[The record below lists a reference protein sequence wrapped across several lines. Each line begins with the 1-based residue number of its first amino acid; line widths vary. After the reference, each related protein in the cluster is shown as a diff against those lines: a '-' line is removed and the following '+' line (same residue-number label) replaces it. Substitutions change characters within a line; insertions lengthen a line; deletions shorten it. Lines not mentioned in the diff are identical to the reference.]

1 MNEPSF
7 NNLITNYLEN
17 EVLLDDETLIST
29 KLALLDTIGCIFDAA
44 DGSQPVAFATR
55 GKHQKINNPFK
66 YAQNINN
73 NRDRG
78 RYFTTLIR
86 WHDYNDTFLAREW
99 AHPSDNIGSLL
110 AYFMSNSG
118 SFRDLSEAIVKTY
131 EIQGSLSLGT
141 SLNKE
146 GYDHVFFVKIA
157 SAAVYSHLLSGGN
170 KDVVTRT
177 INNALL
183 DGPSLRSYR
192 HTPNVGRRKSWAA
205 GDAVSRAIEL
215 SEISSLED
223 EKYDGILKD
232 QTWGFESIYFQD
244 ETMNFGKTLD
254 NWVINNVLFKVL
266 YPAEFHGQSAV
277 EAAVQLSEEY
287 LNNKDAL
294 KNILIETHEPAVR
307 IISNKDIL
315 NNASDRDHSL
325 EYMAAAALLFGDVT
339 SDSYEDTFEG
349 YKDIEQLR
357 KKIIVKENP
366 EFTETYYKFEKRE
379 IANSIYLEYEDGSK
393 SEKITVRYPIGHPK
407 RRQEAIP
414 LIREKFIKNTSRHL
428 DQDQAINL
436 WTSIYD
442 LETDAEFS
450 QLIKLLLNE

>member
-1 MNEPSF
+1 
-7 NNLITNYLEN
+7 
-17 EVLLDDETLIST
+17 
-29 KLALLDTIGCIFDAA
+29 
-44 DGSQPVAFATR
+44 
-55 GKHQKINNPFK
+55 
-66 YAQNINN
+66 
-73 NRDRG
+73 
-78 RYFTTLIR
+78 
-86 WHDYNDTFLAREW
+86 
-99 AHPSDNIGSLL
+99 
-110 AYFMSNSG
+110 MSNSG

-131 EIQGSLSLGT
+131 EIQGALSLGT

-215 SEISSLED
+215 SEISSIED
-223 EKYDGILKD
+223 ERYDGILKD

-244 ETMNFGKTLD
+244 ETMKFGKTLD

-287 LNNKDAL
+287 LNNKDTL

-307 IISNKDIL
+307 IISNKNIL

-325 EYMAAAALLFGDVT
+325 EYMVAAALLFGDVT
-339 SDSYEDTFEG
+339 SDSYEDTFGG

-428 DQDQAINL
+428 DRDQAIHL

-450 QLIKLLLNE
+450 QLTNLLLNE

>member
-1 MNEPSF
+1 MNDSSI
-7 NNLITNYLEN
+7 NDLITNYLAK
-17 EVLLDDETLIST
+17 EVLLDEETIIST

-44 DGSQPVAFATR
+44 NGSQPVSFATR
-55 GKHQKINNPFK
+55 GEYQKINNPFK
-66 YAQNINN
+66 FAQNINN
-73 NRDRG
+73 NRDMG
-78 RYFTTLIR
+78 RFFTTLIR

-99 AHPSDNIGSLL
+99 AHPSDNIGSLFT
-110 AYFMSNSG
+110 YFMSNSG
-118 SFRDLSEAIVKTY
+118 SLRDFFEAIVKTY

-157 SAAVYSHLLSGGN
+157 SAAVYSNLLSGGDKN
-170 KDVVTRT
+170 VITRT

-205 GDAVSRAIEL
+205 ADAVSRAIEL
-215 SEISSLED
+215 SEISSIED
-223 EKYDGILKD
+223 ETYDGILKD
-232 QTWGFESIYFQD
+232 QNWGFESIYFQD
-244 ETMNFGKTLD
+244 ETMRFGKPLD

-277 EAAVQLSEEY
+277 EAAVQLSEEF
-287 LNNKDAL
+287 LNKKDIV
-294 KNILIETHEPAVR
+294 KNIFIETHEPAVR
-307 IISNKDIL
+307 IISNKDVL

-325 EYMAAAALLFGDVT
+325 EYMVAAALLFGDVT

-366 EFTETYYKFEKRE
+366 EFTETYYQFEKRE
-379 IANSIYLEYEDGSK
+379 IANSIHLEYEDGGQ

-414 LIREKFIKNTSRHL
+414 LIKEKFIKNTSGHL
-428 DQDQAINL
+428 DQNQASHL

-450 QLIKLLLNE
+450 QLTNLLLNE